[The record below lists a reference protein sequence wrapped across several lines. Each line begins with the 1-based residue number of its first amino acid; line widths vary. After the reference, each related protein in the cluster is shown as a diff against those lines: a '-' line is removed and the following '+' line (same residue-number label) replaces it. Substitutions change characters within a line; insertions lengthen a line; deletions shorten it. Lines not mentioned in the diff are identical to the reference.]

1 MTTVFRYLKPFWTIL
16 VYFGISLFLQAC
28 YLVLGINNAI
38 ITNVMLVF
46 ASLLATGYV
55 VYKFKDELKNKFEDF
70 KKNIKT
76 YSKRAFANWGLG
88 FVCMFIANLI
98 LVSLLNGL
106 APNEEANRSMMD
118 SLFFFTVI
126 YSILLAPVAEELL
139 FRSNFKDIFKNK
151 KMFVFST
158 ALLFGAMH
166 VIGQSKTF
174 VDFLYIVPYMCLGYA
189 FSKTYVETGNVY
201 SCIMIHMF
209 HNLLSVLI
217 IVLNI

>member
-1 MTTVFRYLKPFWTIL
+1 MDTVFKYLKPFWTIL
-16 VYFGISLFLQAC
+16 VYFGISLFLQAS
-28 YLVLGINNAI
+28 YLSFGIDNII

-46 ASLLATGYV
+46 ASSLATGYV
-55 VYKFKDELKNKFEDF
+55 VYKFKDELKSKFEDF

-76 YSKRAFANWGLG
+76 YSKKAFANWGLG

-126 YSILLAPVAEELL
+126 YTVLLAPIAEELL
-139 FRSNFKDIFKNK
+139 FRSNFKDLFRNK
-151 KMFVFST
+151 KMFIFCT
-158 ALLFGAMH
+158 AFLFGGMH
-166 VIGQSKTF
+166 VIGQTESL
-174 VDFLYIVPYMCLGYA
+174 VDLLYILPYACLGYA
-189 FSKTYVETGNVY
+189 FSKTYVETDNIY
-201 SCIMIHMF
+201 SCITIHMF